1 MKAFAVVFPGQGS
14 QTIGML
20 ADIAH
25 EFPEVEATYAEA
37 SAVLGYDLWKI
48 VQQGPAELLDQ
59 TVYTQP
65 ALLAASY
72 AMWRILIKNND
83 PVLLAGHSVGEYTAL
98 VCAQA
103 LQFSDAVR
111 LVAARGQLM
120 QDAMPAGQGALA
132 AIIGLENA
140 VVEAI
145 CQKAV
150 LTNEV
155 LTPANFNSPGQ
166 VVIAGHKIAVERA
179 MVLAKEA
186 GARLVKLL
194 PVSVPSH
201 CALMK
206 PASDELKKII
216 ANISIQTP
224 MIPVINNVDVEIYKD
239 PYSIREGLVR
249 QLFMPVR
256 WVEIIKKM
264 SDNAVLSIQSI
275 IECGPGKILTGL
287 NKRIV
292 TTEIALTHTADLETV
307 QLLRKELTHDVS
319 PR

>member
-14 QTIGML
+14 QTVGML
-20 ADIAH
+20 ADIAR
-25 EFPEVEATYAEA
+25 EFSEIEATYAEA
-37 SAVLGYDLWKI
+37 STVLGYDLWKL
-48 VQQGPAELLDQ
+48 VQQGPAEIVDQ

-65 ALLAASY
+65 ALLAGSY
-72 AMWRILIKNND
+72 AIWRILMANNKNH
-83 PVLLAGHSVGEYTAL
+83 PALLAGHSVGEYAAL

-111 LVAARGQLM
+111 LVAARGQM
-120 QDAMPAGQGALA
+120 MTDAMPAGQGALA
-132 AIIGLENA
+132 AIVGLDDA
-140 VVEAI
+140 VVQTI
-145 CQKAV
+145 CEKSI
-150 LTNEV
+150 LTDEV

-179 MVLAKEA
+179 MILAKTA

-206 PASDELKKII
+206 PAAERLKEII
-216 ANISIQTP
+216 ATIPIQAP
-224 MIPVINNVDVEIYKD
+224 VFPVINNVDVEFYKD
-239 PYSIREGLVR
+239 ADMIRDGLVR

-256 WVEIIKKM
+256 WVEIIKKFA
-264 SDNAVLSIQSI
+264 DNGIESIV
-275 IECGPGKILTGL
+275 ECGPGKVLTGL

-292 TTEIALTHTADLETV
+292 PDIDLMNTSDLENLQLAV
-307 QLLRKELTHDVS
+307 QGVN
-319 PR
+319 